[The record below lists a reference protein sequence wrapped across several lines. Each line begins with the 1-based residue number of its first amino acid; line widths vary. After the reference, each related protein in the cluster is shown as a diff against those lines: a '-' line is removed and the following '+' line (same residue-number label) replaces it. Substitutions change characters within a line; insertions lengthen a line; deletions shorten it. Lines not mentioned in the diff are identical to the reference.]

1 MVYRR
6 HQGNQALHMHAQNFD
21 GRRSCSID
29 ISKFSL
35 KCKNRVW
42 YTSITKFPDKLM
54 YVNSLL
60 FKPCLCVCA
69 GQQSF
74 SILY

>member
-1 MVYRR
+1 MT
-6 HQGNQALHMHAQNFD
+6 
-21 GRRSCSID
+21 I

-35 KCKNRVW
+35 KCKNRAL
-42 YTSITKFPDKLM
+42 YTFVTKSPDELM
-54 YVNSLL
+54 YVNSSL